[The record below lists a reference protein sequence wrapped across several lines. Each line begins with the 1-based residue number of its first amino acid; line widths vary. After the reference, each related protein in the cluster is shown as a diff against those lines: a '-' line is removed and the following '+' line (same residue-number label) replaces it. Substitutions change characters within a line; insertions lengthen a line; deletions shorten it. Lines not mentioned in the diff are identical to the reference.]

1 MIEAP
6 IFGLILAGGESSRMG
21 MNKAEL
27 IYHDR
32 PQWAYAAQLIAP
44 YCRTV
49 YFSLKDENQ
58 LPDMDPELVIVD
70 AVHGSGAISG
80 LLSAFDKQPNA
91 AWLIL
96 GINMPGIDRALV
108 NRVFRQRNPEVS
120 ATCISVNNKPEPLL
134 SIWEPS
140 VAGELKTFAQSGKN
154 SLRKFLEQ
162 QEIQAVEIDSSM
174 AFKLDSVDTP
184 AERENF
190 LRKGRK

>member
-44 YCRTV
+44 YCRNV
-49 YFSLKDENQ
+49 YFSLKNEEQ
-58 LPDMDPELVIVD
+58 IPDMDPDLVIPD
-70 AVHGSGAISG
+70 ASQGTGPISG
-80 LLSAFDKQPNA
+80 LLAAFEKHPEA
-91 AWLIL
+91 AWLVL
-96 GINMPGIDRALV
+96 GTNMPGIDRAMI
-108 NRVFRQRNPEVS
+108 NRVFRQRNPEVG
-120 ATCISVNNKPEPLL
+120 ATCLSVSSKPEPLV
-134 SIWEPS
+134 SIWEPLI
-140 VAGELKTFAQSGKN
+140 AADLKDFAHSGKN

-174 AFKLDSVDTP
+174 AFKLESVDTP